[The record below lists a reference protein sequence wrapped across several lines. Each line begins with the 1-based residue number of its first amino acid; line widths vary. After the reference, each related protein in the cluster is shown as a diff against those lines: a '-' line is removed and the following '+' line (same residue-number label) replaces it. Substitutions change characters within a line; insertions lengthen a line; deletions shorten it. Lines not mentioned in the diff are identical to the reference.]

1 MVALGD
7 TNYGMNNDSSN
18 NHQKTSDDGKFHSP
32 GDQTPPDV
40 KNEWI
45 PPGDVGKPPPVPGG
59 SEHPGKGV
67 TAVNTEAMRTFA
79 KNMQALA
86 DGPLKDLPA
95 KLDGIQLKPG
105 VFLTAQSKIAKPIQG
120 TNELRDTT
128 RTAIHDLCKALD
140 EVADA
145 VNKASKAYDNA
156 DEVNKMSA
164 DDYNQYFNTVSGHI
178 TGAGQKP

>member
-1 MVALGD
+1 MA
-7 TNYGMNNDSSN
+7 NSAANPYGRSDNHTQTSS
-18 NHQKTSDDGKFHSP
+18 DGKFHSP
-32 GDQTPPDV
+32 GDQAPPDV
-40 KNEWI
+40 NNQWI
-45 PPGDVGKPPPVPGG
+45 PPGDVGTAPPVPGG
-59 SEHPGKGV
+59 SEHPGRGV

-79 KNMQALA
+79 KNMQTLA

-95 KLDGIQLKPG
+95 KLDGVQLKPG
-105 VFLTAQSKIAKPIQG
+105 VFLTAHDKIVTPIQG
-120 TNELRDTT
+120 TNMLVDNT

-145 VNKASKAYDNA
+145 VTKASKAYDNA

-178 TGAGQKP
+178 TSAGQKP